1 MLGMVP
7 VPAEVGTL
15 ALFFGQSGNLSINYT
30 VMLSLHE
37 PIFLKQNHVFI
48 FNIAQKVKYINLN
61 CEMIIHLANFSQK
74 VKPVSNGFT
83 HLHWENV
90 TVDWQK

>member
-61 CEMIIHLANFSQK
+61 CEMIIHLAAKKLSQFQMGLLTYIGK
-74 VKPVSNGFT
+74 M
-83 HLHWENV
+83 
-90 TVDWQK
+90 